1 VRLAVLMSLMLP
13 PATLPASSAF
23 QRLAAAGKCKKN
35 KVIFCFY
42 FLFRDMSR
50 SKNVRLQRKS
60 FSVLSREKSFL
71 D

>member
-1 VRLAVLMSLMLP
+1 VRLAVLPSLMLP

-23 QRLAAAGKCKKN
+23 QRLAAAGECKKN

-42 FLFRDMSR
+42 FLFGICHAVNRAAPAEKFLR
-50 SKNVRLQRKS
+50 SL
-60 FSVLSREKSFL
+60 LEKSFY